1 MSRTS
6 TPGAV
11 PRGCYAVYRGNL
23 GGDPKSIERDRPF
36 ASARMGVN
44 MAAPDVG
51 AEERDQ
57 LTEWVN
63 IIAFSD
69 ALRAKLLKC
78 SRGERRTVLARRRNT
93 GRGQSRITSG
103 NRRQYSATRRWAENT
118 KRHRRRHRHT
128 NASRSTEPGRQ
139 KREERCRRTRTA
151 AWRSPTT
158 RPCVSLRAWITEANA
173 RPCRQYDGRPGSA
186 GRRPQPTHGM
196 GGDAA
201 LRDRIRTQ
209 GRSCVGEPI
218 HGESTEHALEGR
230 RVVADPE
237 GATRCTLL
245 ARVATVMLDRD
256 ERAFEVEN
264 VLAGGASAA
273 TTWWRSCAQPR
284 AGSTPRTSH
293 RSRPVGAA
301 CRRTSDARGR
311 AGLDAIVRVAG
322 GTLRSGLREH
332 ASPTWTSESQP
343 AGSAHRYW

>member
-23 GGDPKSIERDRPF
+23 GGDPKSIDRDRPF

-186 GRRPQPTHGM
+186 GRRPQPTQVGWEATLLFETEY
-196 GGDAA
+196 GLKDEAA
-201 LRDRIRTQ
+201 SES
-209 GRSCVGEPI
+209 RSTVRAPNTRSRVGE
-218 HGESTEHALEGR
+218 
-230 RVVADPE
+230 
-237 GATRCTLL
+237 
-245 ARVATVMLDRD
+245 
-256 ERAFEVEN
+256 
-264 VLAGGASAA
+264 
-273 TTWWRSCAQPR
+273 WWQ
-284 AGSTPRTSH
+284 TPRVQPVAPC
-293 RSRPVGAA
+293 SRAS
-301 CRRTSDARGR
+301 RR
-311 AGLDAIVRVAG
+311 
-322 GTLRSGLREH
+322 
-332 ASPTWTSESQP
+332 
-343 AGSAHRYW
+343 